1 MGDNYMLTAAIG
13 CLILV
18 GTVVHSASIYDLLMN
33 EDEHGLL
40 NYNTD
45 FWPNSLPDPWNESLF

>member
-1 MGDNYMLTAAIG
+1 MLTAAIG